1 MIIEAVVIEYLKGLL
16 EVPVVAESPEE
27 EPESYV
33 RVEKVGRE
41 RKNFI
46 VTDSI
51 AFQSYGASMYEA
63 AALDEKVQELVPDMV
78 ERSDVSGVHLFSNY
92 NATDTR
98 KKQYR
103 YQCIFD
109 ITHK

>member
-1 MIIEAVVIEYLKGLL
+1 MIIEAVVIDYLKGLVD
-16 EVPVVAESPEE
+16 VPVVAESPEK
-27 EPESYV
+27 EPASFIRIE
-33 RVEKVGRE
+33 RVGRE
-41 RKNFI
+41 KKNFI
-46 VTDSI
+46 ITDSI

-63 AALDEKVQELVPDMV
+63 AALDEKVQELMADITS
-78 ERSDVSGVHLFSNY
+78 RADISGIHLVSNY

-109 ITHK
+109 ISHK